1 MKAILWEASDGTRF
15 ENELRCLNYE
25 KSLLHC
31 WDADGAMITGN
42 EDILRSAAAFM
53 IIQKQ
58 NVEKA
63 NRISRESKELPD
75 GGFSEGIWYFSNDR
89 WYKLEDSEQFV

>member
-1 MKAILWEASDGTRF
+1 MKAIFWEASDGTRF
-15 ENELRCLNYE
+15 ENEQECLNYE

-31 WDADGAMITGN
+31 WNGNDLLVTGEEN
-42 EDILRSAAAFM
+42 ILNFASFLM
-53 IIQKQ
+53 IQKE

-63 NRISRESKELPD
+63 NKIFHESNELPD
-75 GGFSEGIWYFSNDR
+75 GGFSAGIWYFCGDE